1 MRSEDAV
8 VMMSVVVALPDVL
21 VSFAGDVSLVLS
33 SSSSSSSLITN
44 RRWRRRRNFW
54 DIFLL
59 SSSPLSLERIG
70 NDVAMVVFVIAIVDV
85 VVAMLTKYT
94 RLAIIVHDRSVVV
107 STINLT
113 IFVLTD
119 ALVYG

>member
-1 MRSEDAV
+1 M
-8 VMMSVVVALPDVL
+8 
-21 VSFAGDVSLVLS
+21 
-33 SSSSSSSLITN
+33 
-44 RRWRRRRNFW
+44 
-54 DIFLL
+54 
-59 SSSPLSLERIG
+59 ERVG
-70 NDVAMVVFVIAIVDV
+70 NAVAMVVFVIAVVYV

-119 ALVYG
+119 ALVYGSRKNVTKKKSHTFSRTKRASLQYFNRYRLLLKDIHYSIFYCTFF